1 MDQQPELQWRMRPYL
16 IDFIVEIHSQFRLRP
31 EVLYLAVNIVD
42 RYVSRRV
49 VYKKHYQ
56 LVGCASLWIAA
67 KFEDAKDK
75 VPAVREFYELC
86 CGAYEQSAFIQM
98 EGHILTTIAWVTGP
112 PTAEAWLRTLVLN
125 PDSDYAEE
133 VRIQNVARFL
143 MEITLFHRQFVDVR
157 PSVVAFGALSL
168 ARSICGKYRKAA
180 PSWLGNESAAI
191 DVAEQIDQ
199 ILHQQLDNVS
209 EILCRKYSS
218 TVWSRSSTA
227 VREFYLS
234 GRRFSY
240 YPETPTTPFTPRLA
254 TPGLTASSWSSKRSA
269 FITASPASTFSCA
282 SSDADDEPITP
293 ITPIQTNT
301 YPVVN
306 VDYVSA
312 KENIAPTGHLSV
324 MGMVKET
331 VMPPPEQPSS
341 SRQVLHDVNNPR
353 QRDDH
358 LGSSTRTVRRQSN

>member
-75 VPAVREFYELC
+75 VPSVREFYELC

-98 EGHILTTIAWVTGP
+98 EGHILTTIAWATGP

-125 PDSDYAEE
+125 PDSDFTEE
-133 VRIQNVARFL
+133 VRVQNVARFL
-143 MEITLFHRQFVDVR
+143 MELTLFHRKFVGVR
-157 PSVVAFGALSL
+157 PSLIAFASLSL
-168 ARSICGKYRKAA
+168 ARSICGKFRKAP
-180 PSWLGNESAAI
+180 PSWITNEGAAI
-191 DVAEQIDQ
+191 DIAEQIDQ
-199 ILHQQLDNVS
+199 ILHQRLDSVS
-209 EILCRKYSS
+209 EILCRKYAP
-218 TVWSRSSTA
+218 TVWSRASTI

-240 YPETPTTPFTPRLA
+240 YTEIPCTPFAPSLPTP
-254 TPGLTASSWSSKRSA
+254 PLTASSWSSKRSA
-269 FITASPASTFSCA
+269 YITASPAASTFSCA

-293 ITPIQTNT
+293 ITPIQTNS

-306 VDYVSA
+306 GDYVSA
-312 KENIAPTGHLSV
+312 KENIAPTGHISV
-324 MGMVKET
+324 MAMVKET
-331 VMPPPEQPSS
+331 IMPPPEQPTSARAVLSSNS
-341 SRQVLHDVNNPR
+341 SRN
-353 QRDDH
+353 
-358 LGSSTRTVRRQSN
+358 VRRQSN